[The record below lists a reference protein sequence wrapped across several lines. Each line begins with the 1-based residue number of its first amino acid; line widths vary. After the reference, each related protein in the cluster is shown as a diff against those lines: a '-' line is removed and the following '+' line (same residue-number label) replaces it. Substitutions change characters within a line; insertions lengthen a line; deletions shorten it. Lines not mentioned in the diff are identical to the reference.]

1 MAIELW
7 ADHLKALELFL
18 TISTQWRVVGG
29 FGGVA
34 TIGLDYSAAEAGL
47 RLEDKIPA
55 PSVWSDIRMIERGA
69 LEVLNED
76 KA

>member
-1 MAIELW
+1 M
-7 ADHLKALELFL
+7 
-18 TISTQWRVVGG
+18 
-29 FGGVA
+29 A